1 MTRLLEKAFEQAAQL
16 PDELQDDF
24 AAFVL
29 EELGSERRWNQAL
42 EQSQEELGRLADEAL
57 DERQAGS
64 TERLDPE
71 RL

>member
-29 EELGSERRWNQAL
+29 EELKSERRWNQAL

>member
-57 DERQAGS
+57 DEHQAGS
-64 TERLDPE
+64 TERLNPE